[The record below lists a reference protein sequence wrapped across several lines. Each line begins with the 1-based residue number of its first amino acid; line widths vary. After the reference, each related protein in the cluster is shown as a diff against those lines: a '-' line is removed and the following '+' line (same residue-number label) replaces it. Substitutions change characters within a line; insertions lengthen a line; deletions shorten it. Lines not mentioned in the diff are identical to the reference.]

1 MNISKKTL
9 VVFICLVLNV
19 ELIFGQPPPP
29 PPGLPIDG
37 GLGFLL
43 LSGVIYGIYQSLK
56 RR

>member
-19 ELIFGQPPPP
+19 ELIFGQAPPP

-37 GLGFLL
+37 GLGFL
-43 LSGVIYGIYQSLK
+43 
-56 RR
+56 